1 MTKKRVAVVG
11 YGNIGKYAIEAV
23 EASPDFELAGV
34 VRRVVGAEKPRE
46 LADVVVTD
54 DISALGR
61 VDAALLCT
69 PTRSVSDYAKKY
81 LKLGINTVDSYD
93 IHTSFLELRREL
105 MPIAQENNA
114 VAIISSGWD
123 PGSDSVVRTLL
134 EACAPKGLTY
144 TNFGPG
150 MSMGHSVA
158 ANSVAGVANALS
170 MTIPLGTSIHRRV
183 VYVELAPGADIEDV
197 SKLIK
202 SDSYFS
208 HDETHVIAVEKIDEI
223 TDMGHG
229 VNLVRKGVSGKTD
242 NQLFE
247 FNMKINNPALT
258 SQIMLACARA
268 SFRQKPGVYT
278 MPEIPLIDL
287 LYGDKES
294 LLARLV

>member
-1 MTKKRVAVVG
+1 MSKKRIAVVG
-11 YGNIGKYAIEAV
+11 YGNIGQYAIEAI

-34 VRRVVGAEKPRE
+34 IRRKAGEKPRE
-46 LADVVVTD
+46 LAHVPVTD
-54 DISALGR
+54 DIAALGK
-61 VDAALLCT
+61 VDVALLCT
-69 PTRSVSDYAKKY
+69 PTRSVSEHAKKY

-93 IHTSFLELRREL
+93 IHTSFLDLRREL

-134 EACAPKGLTY
+134 EACAPRGLTY

-150 MSMGHSVA
+150 MSMGHTVA
-158 ANSVAGVANALS
+158 AKSVPGVANALS
-170 MTIPLGTSIHRRV
+170 MTIPLGTGIHRRV
-183 VYVELAPGADIEDV
+183 VYVQLAAGAKIEDV
-197 SKLIK
+197 SQKIK
-202 SDSYFS
+202 ADPYFS
-208 HDETHVIAVEKIDEI
+208 HDETHVIAVPSID
-223 TDMGHG
+223 DLADVGHG
-229 VNLVRKGVSGKTD
+229 VNLVRKGVSGQTG

-268 SFRQKPGVYT
+268 TFRQKPGVYT
-278 MPEIPLIDL
+278 MPEIPVIDL
-287 LYGDKES
+287 LHGERES

>member
-1 MTKKRVAVVG
+1 MTMKRIAVVG
-11 YGNIGKYAIEAV
+11 YGNIGKYAVEAV

-34 VRRVVGAEKPRE
+34 IRRGTSTQKPRE

-54 DISALGR
+54 DISVLGK
-61 VDAALLCT
+61 VDAVLLCT
-69 PTRSVSDYAKKY
+69 PTRSVSDHAKKY
-81 LKLGINTVDSYD
+81 LRLGINTVDSYD

-114 VAIISSGWD
+114 VSIISSGWD

-134 EACAPKGLTY
+134 EACVPKGLTY

-150 MSMGHSVA
+150 MSMGHTVA
-158 ANSVAGVANALS
+158 AKSIGGVANALS
-170 MTIPLGTSIHRRV
+170 MTIPLGTGIHRRV
-183 VYVELAPGADIEDV
+183 VYVELASGASVEEV
-197 SKLIK
+197 SKKIK
-202 SDSYFS
+202 SDPYFS
-208 HDETHVIAVEKIDEI
+208 HDETHVIVVENIDDI
-223 TDMGHG
+223 IDMGHG

-247 FNMKINNPALT
+247 FNMRINNPALT
-258 SQIMLACARA
+258 SQIMLSCARA
-268 SFRQKPGVYT
+268 TFKQKPGVYT

>member
-1 MTKKRVAVVG
+1 MSKKRIAVVG
-11 YGNIGKYAIEAV
+11 YGNIGKYAMEAI

-34 VRRVVGAEKPRE
+34 VRRDVGNEKPRE
-46 LADVVVTD
+46 LADVVVVD
-54 DISALGR
+54 DVSKLGN

-69 PTRSVSDYAKKY
+69 PTRSVSEQAKKY
-81 LKLGINTVDSYD
+81 LQLGINTVDSYD
-93 IHTSFLELRREL
+93 IHTSFLDLRREL
-105 MPIAQENNA
+105 MPIAQANNA

-123 PGSDSVVRTLL
+123 PGSDSVIRTLL

-150 MSMGHSVA
+150 MSMGHTVA
-158 ANSVAGVANALS
+158 AKSIDGVVNALS

-183 VYVELAPGADIEDV
+183 VYVELASGATIENV
-197 SKLIK
+197 TKKIK
-202 SDSYFS
+202 ADPYFS
-208 HDETHVIAVEKIDEI
+208 HDETHVIAVESIDDLI
-223 TDMGHG
+223 DKGHG

-247 FNMKINNPALT
+247 FNMRINNPALT
-258 SQIMLACARA
+258 SQVMLSCARA
-268 SFRQKPGVYT
+268 TFKQKPGVYT
-278 MPEIPLIDL
+278 MPEIPMIDL

>member
-1 MTKKRVAVVG
+1 MSKKRVAVVG

-34 VRRVVGAEKPRE
+34 IRRTVGEKPRE
-46 LADVVVTD
+46 LADIVVTD
-54 DISALGR
+54 DISALGK
-61 VDAALLCT
+61 VDVALLCT
-69 PTRSVSDYAKKY
+69 PTRSVPEQAKQY

-93 IHTSFLELRREL
+93 IHTSFLDLRREL
-105 MPIAQENNA
+105 MPIAQANNA
-114 VAIISSGWD
+114 VSIISAGWD
-123 PGSDSVVRTLL
+123 PGSDSVIRTLL

-158 ANSVAGVANALS
+158 AKSIEGVADALS

-183 VYVELAPGADIEDV
+183 VYVELAPGANLEEV
-197 SKLIK
+197 SQRIK
-202 SDSYFS
+202 SDAYFS
-208 HDETHVIAVEKIDEI
+208 HDETHVIAVQSIGEIIDK
-223 TDMGHG
+223 GHG

-258 SQIMLACARA
+258 SQIMVACARA
-268 SFRQKPGVYT
+268 TFRQQPGVYT

-287 LYGDKES
+287 LHGDKES